1 MRGVVS
7 SLPSEVGVVY
17 GGGRSSPPGCLVPTG
32 AAGGEGALGFLLSA
46 TAALRAAGVLG
57 DILIP
62 TARFRSIF
70 VLRVLC
76 AGAAV
81 GAIRVRK
88 GQAAPRS
95 ELTSSWA
102 ASSPALPHSG

>member
-46 TAALRAAGVLG
+46 TAALRAARVLG
-57 DILIP
+57 DIPIP

-102 ASSPALPHSG
+102 ASSPALPRSG

>member
-17 GGGRSSPPGCLVPTG
+17 GGGCSSPPGCLVPTG

-57 DILIP
+57 DIPIP
-62 TARFRSIF
+62 TARSRSIF

-81 GAIRVRK
+81 GAIHVRK

-102 ASSPALPHSG
+102 ASSPALPRSG

>member
-1 MRGVVS
+1 M
-7 SLPSEVGVVY
+7 
-17 GGGRSSPPGCLVPTG
+17 PTG
-32 AAGGEGALGFLLSA
+32 AVEAARGKGALGFLLSA

-57 DILIP
+57 DIPFP
-62 TARFRSIF
+62 TAHFRSIF
-70 VLRVLC
+70 VLWVLC

-88 GQAAPRS
+88 GQAGLRS

-102 ASSPALPHSG
+102 ASSPALLRSG